1 MPTRPSRS
9 GALRICRRSWPG
21 ERVSEQNG
29 APNETAR
36 IEAFSDGVFAIAI
49 TLLILE
55 IQVPPQTPHGG
66 LRNALMN
73 LWPSYLAFLASFMT
87 IGVMWLNHHRLFTLI
102 NKKDDGL
109 IAFNLLLLLGVTWL
123 PFPTAL
129 LAEHLLGSHADQ
141 QVAGLIYAGSFLA
154 LALVFNVMWRYAVR
168 VRIVD
173 DDVNVAAITKQYA
186 LGPILYALLVGVAFI
201 DAEWCLI
208 LSAFIAVYF
217 ALPPSL
223 WARGPSTIR

>member
-1 MPTRPSRS
+1 LT
-9 GALRICRRSWPG
+9 
-21 ERVSEQNG
+21 ERNS
-29 APNETAR
+29 APNETGR

-55 IQVPPQTPHGG
+55 IRVPPQTAHGF
-66 LRNALMN
+66 LRDALVG

-109 IAFNLLLLLGVTWL
+109 IAFNLLLLLGITWL

-129 LAEHLLGSHADQ
+129 LAEHLLGTHADQ
-141 QVAGLIYAGSFLA
+141 QVAALVYAGSFLA
-154 LALVFNVMWRYAVR
+154 LAIVFNLMWRYAVR
-168 VRIVD
+168 AKIVD
-173 DDVNVAAITKQYA
+173 DDLNVVGITRQYA
-186 LGPILYALLVGVAFI
+186 LGPIMYAVLVIVAFF
-201 DAEWCLI
+201 DAEWCLVLSI
-208 LSAFIAVYF
+208 LYALYF

-223 WARGPSTIR
+223 WRKRWT

>member
-1 MPTRPSRS
+1 MS
-9 GALRICRRSWPG
+9 
-21 ERVSEQNG
+21 
-29 APNETAR
+29 APNDTAR

-55 IQVPPQTPHGG
+55 IQVPPQTAHGE
-66 LRNALMN
+66 LRDALVD

-102 NKKDDGL
+102 NKRDDGL
-109 IAFNLLLLLGVTWL
+109 IAFNLLLLLGITWL

-129 LAEHLLGSHADQ
+129 IAEHLLGPHVDQ
-141 QVAGLIYAGSFLA
+141 QTAAVVYAASFFA
-154 LALVFNVMWRYAVR
+154 IAIVFNVMWRYACR

-173 DDVNVAAITKQYA
+173 EHVNVAAITKQYA
-186 LGPILYALLVGVAFI
+186 LGPIMYGVLIAIAFYSA
-201 DAEWCLI
+201 DWVLI
-208 LSAFIAVYF
+208 LSALYALYF

-223 WARGPSTIR
+223 WNKGR

>member
-1 MPTRPSRS
+1 MPTRPWQS
-9 GALRICRRSWPG
+9 GALRICRRSSPG

-29 APNETAR
+29 AANETAR

-55 IQVPPQTPHGG
+55 IQVPPQTAHGG
-66 LRNALMN
+66 LRRALMN

-141 QVAGLIYAGSFLA
+141 RVAALVYAGSFLV
-154 LALVFNVMWRYAVR
+154 LAVVFNLMWRYAVR
-168 VRIVD
+168 ARIVND
-173 DDVNVAAITKQYA
+173 EVNAAAITRQYS
-186 LGPILYALLVGVAFI
+186 LGPILYAVLVGVAFF

-208 LSAFIAVYF
+208 LSALIAVYF

-223 WARGPSTIR
+223 WRRRSA

>member
-1 MPTRPSRS
+1 
-9 GALRICRRSWPG
+9 
-21 ERVSEQNG
+21 VSEQNSE
-29 APNETAR
+29 NETAR

-55 IQVPPQTPHGG
+55 IRVPPQTLHGN
-66 LRNALMN
+66 LRGALVD

-109 IAFNLLLLLGVTWL
+109 IVLNLLLLLGITWL

-129 LAEHLLGSHADQ
+129 LAEHLLGAHADQ
-141 QVAGLIYAGSFLA
+141 QVAALVYAGSFLV
-154 LALVFNVMWRYAVR
+154 LAIVFNVMWRYAVR
-168 VRIVD
+168 VRIVTD
-173 DDVNVAAITKQYA
+173 DANVAAITRQYA
-186 LGPILYALLVGVAFI
+186 LGPILYAALVGVAFL
-201 DAEWCLI
+201 DAEWCLV
-208 LSAFIAVYF
+208 LSALIALYF

-223 WARGPSTIR
+223 WNRGPSRVD